1 MPSIIKTA
9 GLVAG
14 LIAAASALPSVPK
27 LSASQ
32 VKMYE
37 FGKRQ
42 NAAAAAAGLTDV
54 DILQLYVP
62 LSFFTVPYFYCSL

>member
-14 LIAAASALPSVPK
+14 LIAAASALPSIPK
-27 LSASQ
+27 FTESQ
-32 VKMYE
+32 MKLYE
-37 FGKRQ
+37 YSKRQ

-54 DILQLYVP
+54 DILQL
-62 LSFFTVPYFYCSL
+62 